1 MPQLEFPERVYTSD
15 EVRKAKEL
23 IDKGHKHDLTVEGSQ
38 SFKQKVEDALQLV
51 KTAGHY
57 DFLRTYIRQIV
68 EIDGLTQL
76 RNADAMI
83 WANKYAVENPV
94 DAASVFIQKANI
106 MKEYLE
112 LKHYYSGEAE
122 KRAVEKRIEFL
133 ETLGRK
139 STDKE
144 IIVECERLLR
154 LWREGSLVY

>member
-1 MPQLEFPERVYTSD
+1 MTFPTRVYTSE

-23 IDKGHKHDLTVEGSQ
+23 IDKGYKHDLTAEGSP
-38 SFKQKVEDALQLV
+38 SFKHKVDQALELV
-51 KTAGHY
+51 KTAGY
-57 DFLRTYIRQIV
+57 YGFLRTYIRRIV

-76 RNADAMI
+76 RNSEAAI

-94 DAASVFIQKANI
+94 DAASLFIQKANT

-122 KRAVEKRIEFL
+122 KRAVEERITFL
-133 ETLGRK
+133 KTLERK
-139 STDKE
+139 STEKE
-144 IIVECERLLR
+144 IVTECDRLLR

>member
-1 MPQLEFPERVYTSD
+1 MPKSEFPERIYTSD

-23 IDKGHKHDLTVEGSQ
+23 VDAGYKHALTVEGSQ

-51 KTAGHY
+51 RTAGCY

-76 RNADAMI
+76 RNADVAI
-83 WANKYAVENPV
+83 WANTYAVANSV
-94 DAASVFIQKANI
+94 DAASVFVQKASI

-112 LKHYYSGEAE
+112 LKNYYSGEAE
-122 KRAVEKRIEFL
+122 KRGVKKRIIFL
-133 ETLGRK
+133 KTLREK
-139 STDKE
+139 STDKRV
-144 IIVECERLLR
+144 IAECERLLR